1 MNKFNVRVNYLYN
14 SGFCIETKKHLLIF
28 DYYLDSVK
36 SNIKN
41 KTSGIISE
49 EDLKTNKQI
58 VVFSSHS
65 HEDHFN
71 PVIFNW
77 ALINSNITY
86 VLSSDIES
94 IKNSENIKYMSP
106 YNQLKL
112 NDLVIKSY
120 GSTDIGISFLI
131 NVDGVNLFHAG
142 DLNWWHWWDE
152 SQTENEMAETNFK
165 NEIEKIK
172 GEKVDIAFF
181 PVDPRLK
188 EDYYLGGE
196 YFIKE
201 VNPKIFIPMHFGE
214 KYETTKIFTERVANS
229 PTKVIEITNRGQDIL
244 L

>member
-1 MNKFNVRVNYLYN
+1 MNKFNIRVNYLYH
-14 SGFCIETKKHLLIF
+14 SGFCVETKNHFLIF

-41 KTSGIISE
+41 KTSGVIGE
-49 EDLKTNKQI
+49 EDLKTDKRI

-77 ALINSNITY
+77 SLVNPNITY
-86 VLSSDIES
+86 VLSSDIEPV
-94 IKNSENIKYMSP
+94 KNSENINYMPS
-106 YNQLKL
+106 YNQLNL
-112 NDLVIKSY
+112 NNLIVKSY
-120 GSTDIGISFLI
+120 GSTDIGISFLV

-152 SQTENEMAETNFK
+152 SQTENEVAEKNFK
-165 NEIEKIK
+165 NAIEKIK
-172 GEKVDIAFF
+172 DEKVDIAFF

-188 EDYYLGGE
+188 DDYHLGGE

-201 VNPKIFIPMHFGE
+201 VNTQIFIPMHFGE
-214 KYETTKIFTERVANS
+214 KYEITKIFSERVTNL
-229 PTKVIEITNRGQDIL
+229 PVKIIEITHRGQDIL